1 MDADLK
7 TTGHQCINTLF
18 NHNQNVKCKCATEAS
33 QVVWCP
39 ASSALTAI
47 AVSRLSRQTA
57 VPQRPYR
64 LFQTLYFHDKPPKQ
78 TLWRVKTPCK
88 HFTRSQIHGHTY
100 RPQALELLL
109 QNKLQD
115 VTDARYHNSI
125 NFTVTQQNCT
135 QQKVAVKL
143 TAENVLLFFKLGENR
158 KNKTRN
164 MHTLKSIQKL

>member
-1 MDADLK
+1 MCYRSFTSCVVSCQLSSY
-7 TTGHQCINTLF
+7 GHCCEQ
-18 NHNQNVKCKCATEAS
+18 
-33 QVVWCP
+33 
-39 ASSALTAI
+39 
-47 AVSRLSRQTA
+47 AVQIDCSTSE
-57 VPQRPYR
+57 
-64 LFQTLYFHDKPPKQ
+64 TLYFHDKPPKQ